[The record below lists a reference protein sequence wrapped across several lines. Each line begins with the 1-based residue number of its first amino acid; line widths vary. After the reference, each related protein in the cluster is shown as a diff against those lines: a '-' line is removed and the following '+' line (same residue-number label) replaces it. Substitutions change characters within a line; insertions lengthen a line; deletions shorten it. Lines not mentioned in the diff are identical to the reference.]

1 MSDACGANH
10 GYAYPF
16 GGRSERSEGR
26 PMSGVVVTK
35 PGMVLDAEE
44 TELVRL
50 LAEGLVLDAV
60 ARRLAPSERTV
71 RRRIR
76 ALCDR
81 FEVDTPV
88 QVVVLAAQNGV
99 L

>member
-1 MSDACGANH
+1 
-10 GYAYPF
+10 
-16 GGRSERSEGR
+16 
-26 PMSGVVVTK
+26 MSGVALSDRVA
-35 PGMVLDAEE
+35 LDAEE
-44 TELVRL
+44 MELVRL

-60 ARRLAPSERTV
+60 ARRLQVSERTV

-81 FEVDTPV
+81 FGVDTPV
-88 QVVVLAAQNGV
+88 QVVVILARNGV

>member
-1 MSDACGANH
+1 
-10 GYAYPF
+10 
-16 GGRSERSEGR
+16 
-26 PMSGVVVTK
+26 MSGVVVTE

-60 ARRLAPSERTV
+60 ARRMALSERTV

-76 ALCDR
+76 TLCDR

>member
-1 MSDACGANH
+1 
-10 GYAYPF
+10 
-16 GGRSERSEGR
+16 
-26 PMSGVVVTK
+26 MSGVAVTE
-35 PGMVLDAEE
+35 PGMALDAEE
-44 TELVRL
+44 TEIIRL

-60 ARRLAPSERTV
+60 ARRLAVSERTV

-81 FEVDTPV
+81 FGVSAPV
-88 QVVVLAAQNGV
+88 QLVVIAARNGV